1 MLRNESLRWAQVL
14 SALKACSG
22 ERVRIRDG
30 SDYAPAGEIATRPTA
45 KGSAFGLVEA
55 GAATTRVSLIE
66 RLEALSKNSATR
78 FRASA
83 SARAEGA
90 HLPIEAVRDET
101 DDDGT
106 VWATIETRRPK
117 LAYNASQS
125 TVRFPGGRSKQVK
138 R

>member
-45 KGSAFGLVEA
+45 KGTAFGLVEGETA
-55 GAATTRVSLIE
+55 VTRASLVD
-66 RLEALSKNSATR
+66 RLEALSKSSAAR

-83 SARAEGA
+83 SAQADGA

-101 DDDGT
+101 GDDGT
-106 VWATIETRRPK
+106 VWATVETRRPK